1 MAIVALS
8 LPILKGKKPKF
19 LKMMARLK
27 AEPMRSVLEK
37 SRLDAGFESVRFY
50 RSQPMVTWSL

>member
-27 AEPMRSVLEK
+27 AEPMRSVLE
-37 SRLDAGFESVRFY
+37 
-50 RSQPMVTWSL
+50 

>member
-27 AEPMRSVLEK
+27 ARAHALGLGEV
-37 SRLDAGFESVRFY
+37 RLDAGVRE
-50 RSQPMVTWSL
+50 RSFLRVGLW